1 MPFVG
6 ATAVPA
12 KRAGETVAPDDLF
25 LRGVGRIC
33 KREAHGLGPD
43 GSLYVSSDQLAGRIF
58 RVLYTGR

>member
-1 MPFVG
+1 
-6 ATAVPA
+6 VPA